1 MTVQHVRN
9 QLGEAILETGI
20 VSLRVNEAFSKARA
34 NLSALSEN
42 LDTDKEAEAL
52 ALARIIAAHD
62 TIREIEQRFYKV
74 QIDLAAATLM
84 LSAANPDW
92 NAANT
97 Q

>member
-1 MTVQHVRN
+1 MNAQHVRN
-9 QLGEAILETGI
+9 QLGEAILSTGI

-62 TIREIEQRFYKV
+62 AIREIEQKFQKV
-74 QIDLAAATLM
+74 QTDLAAATLI
-84 LSAANPDW
+84 L